1 MVDAAAEV
9 PDVDCNQV
17 DVEQV
22 ESIGLAVVQ
31 KV

>member
-9 PDVDCNQV
+9 PDVDCAQV

-22 ESIGLAVVQ
+22 ERMGLAVVQ
-31 KV
+31 